1 MKKSKRAPPLVN
13 CCPLSATSTTDGRA
27 RAEEVRGVRHSNA
40 PPPATTEAVTV
51 AARTSAPATR
61 ICCHSAVLAA
71 GPTCTSAC
79 VLLVASSPLPSSPLP
94 PSPLP
99 PSPLATSAGGGG
111 AIAKRQRRCEPCPSS
126 RPTSCRSVPPTM
138 GPDAGLREL
147 IIGAAYV
154 SNRNVFTLN
163 CCPFKVTSR
172 AADTVPV
179 GKLPGGGGNAAAA
192 AAAEWAAAAAA
203 FCSATAMRTSWL

>member
-1 MKKSKRAPPLVN
+1 M
-13 CCPLSATSTTDGRA
+13 
-27 RAEEVRGVRHSNA
+27 RHSNA
-40 PPPATTEAVTV
+40 PPPATTEASTVTT
-51 AARTSAPATR
+51 RTSTPATR
-61 ICCHSAVLAA
+61 IRCHSAALAA

-79 VLLVASSPLPSSPLP
+79 VLLVASSPLPPSPLPPSPLP

-126 RPTSCRSVPPTM
+126 RPTRCRSVPPRV
-138 GPDAGLREL
+138 GPDAGLRDL

-179 GKLPGGGGNAAAA
+179 GKLPAGGGNAAAA
-192 AAAEWAAAAAA
+192 TAAAWAAAAAA